1 MCPSV
6 SLVLMVNEGDRSPR
20 FKSLAPRRARRP
32 PAKPH
37 EQNRFNSFWQKKWK
51 QTSAPAKV
59 LGHCRPLRL
68 PWGLRAVAVPG
79 RSHCQLCLPP
89 PPALCPAAPGS
100 QAGPALGGHVGWQ
113 SAHGPSGGADL
124 PGVGGWAAGA
134 GHPGSAGASR
144 ASPGAWTSPRHG
156 PPSSGRLASRACA
169 CSAPT
174 RRQFWGRG
182 RQEHRQLRCC
192 WRPGLARSAQLGG
205 KPGPRSDAR
214 SSLPSGARPGRRLSG
229 RLLAELE
236 HSCGIR
242 RSCSSGCARPCLGS
256 VYTLNGLQ
264 LLQRAP
270 RYGSGG
276 RAGPHSWSRLT
287 HLPAWHRR
295 RHAPAEHAD
304 ARGPAGV
311 RGGGVGG
318 AQRPGSGRVGAHPSR
333 RAGASR
339 ATAAQTWVLRRLSSP
354 AEGTLWPAILTLS
367 HWLTGEL

>member
-51 QTSAPAKV
+51 QTSAPAEV

-79 RSHCQLCLPP
+79 RSHCQLCPPP

-124 PGVGGWAAGA
+124 PGVGGCAGA
-134 GHPGSAGASR
+134 RATPGLR
-144 ASPGAWTSPRHG
+144 APVVPALPALGLGLPRDTAPLPLGGWRPGP
-156 PPSSGRLASRACA
+156 GRA
-169 CSAPT
+169 APT

-182 RQEHRQLRCC
+182 RQEHRQPRCC
-192 WRPGLARSAQLGG
+192 WRPGLARSTQLGG

-287 HLPAWHRR
+287 HLPAWHRQ

-311 RGGGVGG
+311 RGG
-318 AQRPGSGRVGAHPSR
+318 AQRPGSGRVGARPSR